1 VARPR
6 KLTED
11 QRLVWK
17 AYRDL
22 FRGLSDVLQ
31 AQLAR
36 DAGLSGSEYA
46 VLVELSHAPDHML
59 RARELCAALDW
70 DRSRLSH
77 LVARMEQRR
86 LVRREDCPEDAR
98 GSMVRL
104 TDAGLRAVEDAAPE
118 HSEAIRRYFFNPLS
132 SAELDTLAV
141 LLQRLL
147 DNLKQDEA

>member
-1 VARPR
+1 MARPG

-11 QRLVWK
+11 QRLMWK

-22 FRGLSDVLQ
+22 FRGLSDVLEG
-31 AQLAR
+31 QLAR

-46 VLVELSHAPDHML
+46 VLVELSHAPDHVL
-59 RARELCAALDW
+59 RPRELCAALSW

-77 LVARMEQRR
+77 LVARMEQRG
-86 LVRREDCPEDAR
+86 LVTREGCAEDAR

-118 HSEAIRRYFFNPLS
+118 HSAAIRRYFFNPLS
-132 SAELDTLAV
+132 SDELDTLGV
-141 LLQRLL
+141 LLRHLL
-147 DNLKQDEA
+147 DNLKRDQA

>member
-1 VARPR
+1 MARPG

-11 QRLVWK
+11 QRLMWK

-22 FRGLSDVLQ
+22 FRGLSDVLE

-46 VLVELSHAPDHML
+46 VLVELSHAPGHVL
-59 RARELCAALDW
+59 RARELCAALSW

-77 LVARMEQRR
+77 LVARMEQRG
-86 LVRREDCPEDAR
+86 LVTREECAEDAR

-104 TDAGLRAVEDAAPE
+104 TNAGLRAVEDAAPE
-118 HSEAIRRYFFNPLS
+118 HSAAIRRYFFNPLS
-132 SAELDTLAV
+132 SDERDTLGV
-141 LLQRLL
+141 LLRRLL
-147 DNLKQDEA
+147 YNLERDQA

>member
-1 VARPR
+1 VARPG

-11 QRLVWK
+11 QRLMWK

-22 FRGLSDVLQ
+22 YRGLSDVLE

-46 VLVELSHAPDHML
+46 VLVELSHAPDRVL
-59 RARELCAALDW
+59 RARELCAALSW

-77 LVARMEQRR
+77 LVARMEQRG
-86 LVRREDCPEDAR
+86 LVTREGCAEDAR

-118 HSEAIRRYFFNPLS
+118 HSAAIRRYFFNPLS
-132 SAELDTLAV
+132 RDELDTLGV
-141 LLQRLL
+141 LLRRLL
-147 DNLKQDEA
+147 DNLKRDQA